1 MDGWE
6 LISLNENGIEM
17 KLEFPS
23 PLKVSSGDN
32 ADLLLVQLDM
42 SEFKD

>member
-6 LISLNENGIEM
+6 LISLNENGFEL

-23 PLKVSSGDN
+23 PLKVSTGDEP
-32 ADLLLVQLDM
+32 DLLLV
-42 SEFKD
+42 